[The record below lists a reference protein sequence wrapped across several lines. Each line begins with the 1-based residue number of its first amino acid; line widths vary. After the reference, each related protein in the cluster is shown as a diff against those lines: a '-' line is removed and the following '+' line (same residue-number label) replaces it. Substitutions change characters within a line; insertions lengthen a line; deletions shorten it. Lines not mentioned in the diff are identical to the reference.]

1 MKSKIDL
8 SGMWEFCLDG
18 DKKGMEQEF
27 YNRHFSVHDRIA
39 GNDLGGK
46 KRAGGE
52 RKER

>member
-27 YNRHFSVHDRIA
+27 YNRHFRTRSHCRERPRRQ
-39 GNDLGGK
+39 

>member
-27 YNRHFSVHDRIA
+27 YNRHFSDTIA
-39 GNDLGGK
+39 LPGTTSEA